1 MPSTTWD
8 RIKEDVRVV
17 FDRDPAAR
25 STLEILLTYPGVHAL
40 FFYRLAHWLW
50 RRDLKL
56 LARFVSNIGRFVTG
70 VDIHPG
76 ANIGHRLFIDH
87 GMGTVIGE
95 TTDIA
100 DDVTLYQGVTLG
112 GTGKQH
118 GKRHPTVCD
127 RVFIGNN
134 ANVLGNITVGEN
146 SRVGAG
152 SVVLNDVTLYQGVT
166 LGGTSLN
173 KGKRHPTIE
182 DHVVITTGATV
193 LGPVTIGARSRIGAG
208 SVVIHPVPPDATVVG
223 IPGRVVRRDGVA
235 RAPGLELVDLDHG
248 DLPDPVAR
256 AISILLEHVEKLE
269 HKLEEHLAKA
279 QGTVDQHPTTDDEDL
294 QRVKAFLSEG

>member
-1 MPSTTWD
+1 MSSMIWD
-8 RIKEDVRVV
+8 RIKEDIHIV

-25 STLEILLTYPGVHAL
+25 SMLEIVLTYPGVHAL
-40 FFYRLAHWLW
+40 FFYRAAHWLW
-50 RRDLKL
+50 TRDLKL
-56 LARFVSNIGRFVTG
+56 IARLIANIGRFLTG

-76 ANIGHRLFIDH
+76 ANIGRRLFIDH
-87 GMGTVIGE
+87 GMGVVIGE
-95 TTDIA
+95 TTDIG
-100 DDVTLYQGVTLG
+100 D
-112 GTGKQH
+112 
-118 GKRHPTVCD
+118 
-127 RVFIGNN
+127 
-134 ANVLGNITVGEN
+134 
-146 SRVGAG
+146 
-152 SVVLNDVTLYQGVT
+152 DVTLYQGVT

-208 SVVIHPVPPDATVVG
+208 SVVIHAVPPDATVVG
-223 IPGRVVRRDGVA
+223 IPGRVVRRDGVQ

-256 AISILLEHVEKLE
+256 AISILLNHVEKLE
-269 HKLEEHLAKA
+269 HKLEDLAA
-279 QGTVDQHPTTDDEDL
+279 RQGNAEGRRSEEDEDL